1 MERLNLQATFLG
13 TTSLLFS
20 DGKTCL
26 LTDGF
31 FSRPPLWRVALGRIA
46 PDRTAI
52 ERGMT
57 RAGITRLDAVLVSH
71 SHYDHALDAP
81 EVARLGG
88 ALLAGSP
95 SSAHVA
101 RGWGL
106 AEEQIRVVQSGD
118 SLTFGAF
125 RVSFLPSTHALPNLE
140 AGTID
145 RPLVPPARASA
156 YKDGGCFSLLI
167 EHPAGSLLLQSS
179 AGFIPNGLA
188 GVHADAAL
196 LSLAMLGRRSPRYRL
211 AYFEQV
217 AGLTGARVVYPIHHD
232 DFTRPLGDKVTFL
245 PRWLDNT
252 AEALRS
258 LEDWAA
264 QRGVQVSHLP
274 PWQAMP
280 LCTAEPV
287 HALTPKIQSFL
298 PLT

>member
-1 MERLNLQATFLG
+1 MSAAPESNPALQATFLG

-26 LTDGF
+26 ITDGF
-31 FSRPPLWRVALGRIA
+31 FSRPPLSRVALGRIS

-52 ERGMT
+52 KRGMA
-57 RAGITRLDAVLVSH
+57 RAGITRLDAVLVCH

-95 SSAHVA
+95 SSANVA

-106 AEEQIRVVQSGD
+106 AEAQIRVVQAGD
-118 SLTFGAF
+118 ALTFGAF
-125 RVSFLPSTHALPNLE
+125 RVRFLPSTHALPNLE
-140 AGTID
+140 AGTIN

-179 AGFIPNGLA
+179 AGFIPGGLA

-196 LSLAMLGRRSPRYRL
+196 LSLATLGRRSPNYRL

-217 AGLTGARVVYPIHHD
+217 AGLTGARVIYPIHHD
-232 DFTRPLGDKVTFL
+232 DFTRPLGEEVTFL
-245 PRWLDNT
+245 PRWLDDT
-252 AEALRS
+252 AAALQS
-258 LEDWAA
+258 LEVWAG
-264 QRGVQVSHLP
+264 QRGVKVGHLP
-274 PWQAMP
+274 PWQAIP
-280 LCTAEPV
+280 L
-287 HALTPKIQSFL
+287 F
-298 PLT
+298 